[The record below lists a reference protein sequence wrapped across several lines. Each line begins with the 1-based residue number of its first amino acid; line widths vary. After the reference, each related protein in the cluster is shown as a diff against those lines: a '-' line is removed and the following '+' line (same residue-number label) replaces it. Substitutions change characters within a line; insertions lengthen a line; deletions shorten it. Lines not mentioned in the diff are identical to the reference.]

1 MKIIES
7 TAAFQEWRK
16 TLPQNTT
23 IGLVPTM
30 GALHEGHRSLIE
42 RSARENTHTV
52 VTLFVNQVQFNQ
64 ASDFEKY
71 PKTWEQDLAL
81 CERAGTTVL
90 FAPKSQS
97 ELYPDGYHY
106 RVSENSFSKTLCGE
120 FRPGHFDGVLTVVLK
135 LLTLAKATQAYF
147 GEKDHQQ
154 LTLIEGMKH
163 AFFLDTEIV
172 PCPTVRETSGLALSS
187 RNRRLN
193 EHELAIAPKLYEII
207 SSAPTTGIAKEMLES
222 QGFKVEYLVDQPL
235 NSGIRRY
242 VAAWL
247 GEVRLIDNVKL

>member
-1 MKIIES
+1 MKIIET

-16 TLPQNTT
+16 SLAPSKTL
-23 IGLVPTM
+23 GLIPTM

-42 RSARENTHTV
+42 RSAKENSITV

-71 PKTWEQDLAL
+71 PKTWEHDLAL
-81 CERAGTTVL
+81 CEKAGASVI
-90 FAPKSQS
+90 FAPKSQT

-106 RVSENSFSKTLCGE
+106 RVTETQFSKTLCGE

-135 LLTLAKATQAYF
+135 LLTLAKATHAYF

-163 AFFLDTEIV
+163 AFFIDTEIV
-172 PCPTVRETSGLALSS
+172 PCPTLREPSGLALSS

-193 EHELAIAPKLYEII
+193 EQELAIAPKLFEVI
-207 SSAPTTGIAKEMLES
+207 STAPTTGIAKEMLES
-222 QGFKVEYLVDQPL
+222 HGFKVEYLVDQPL
-235 NSGIRRY
+235 NTGVRRY

-247 GEVRLIDNVKL
+247 GEVRLIDNVKI